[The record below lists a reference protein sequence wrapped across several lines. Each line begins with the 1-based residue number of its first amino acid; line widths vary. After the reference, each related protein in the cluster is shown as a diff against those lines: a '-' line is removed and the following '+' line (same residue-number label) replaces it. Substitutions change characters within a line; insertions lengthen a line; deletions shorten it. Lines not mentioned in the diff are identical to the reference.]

1 MLNSLKD
8 INNKLLI
15 KHKNNPEK
23 FEKQLMISNFLKDNK
38 YFFKISIEDAYNILM
53 DLEIANY
60 KDIYV
65 SLISYND
72 YVK

>member
-38 YFFKISIEDAYNILM
+38 CFFKISIEDAYNILM